1 MLENFGII
9 DPWIYALGAL
19 MIVLAPGPSML
30 YVLKASLTAGRRAGA
45 AAILGVMLGDSL
57 LIFLAY
63 IGIAAAI
70 KAHPEV
76 FFWIKAAGGLYLA
89 WLGVKVLWETHAA
102 KKKASGEAFDRPV
115 GAYGDRNRAV
125 FKAFRTALALTL
137 TNPKSI
143 LFYVSFFIQFIDETS
158 AHTGISYLI
167 LALILQMI
175 SVTVLS
181 LVVTLGADGLRR
193 LARFPG
199 VAKLGST
206 ALGSL
211 FLFFAG
217 KLVLEA

>member
-9 DPWIYALGAL
+9 DPWLYALGAL

-30 YVLKASLTAGRRAGA
+30 YVLKASLTEGRRAGA
-45 AAILGVMLGDSL
+45 AAILGDSL

-76 FFWIKAAGGLYLA
+76 FFWIKVAGGLYLA
-89 WLGVKVLWETHAA
+89 WLGVRVLWETHAA
-102 KKKASGEAFDRPV
+102 KKKASGEAFDRPG
-115 GAYGDRNRAV
+115 GASGDRDRAD
-125 FKAFRTALALTL
+125 FRAFRTALALTL

-143 LFYVSFFIQFIDETS
+143 LFYVSFFIQFIDETY

-181 LVVTLGADGLRR
+181 LVVTFGAGGLRR

-199 VAKLGST
+199 VAKLGGT